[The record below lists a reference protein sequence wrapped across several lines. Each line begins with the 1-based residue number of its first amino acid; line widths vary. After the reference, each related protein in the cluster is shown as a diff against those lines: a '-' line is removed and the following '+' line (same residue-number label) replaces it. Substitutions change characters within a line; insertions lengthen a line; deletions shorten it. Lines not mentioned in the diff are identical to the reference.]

1 MQVRDLVSQYYNNLS
16 AGSDVSTKT
25 KGVEQLTSTV
35 NSLQK
40 GQIFEGTIVG
50 VKGSQVTL
58 GLSNGQTISARLD
71 KGVSLTQGQS
81 VFFEVKSSDAETIQI
96 RPVSIGGT
104 MNNPTLM
111 NALSSAGLPMT
122 EPNLNLVNSMM
133 QQQLPI
139 DANSLNQMAHLL
151 AAHPGAE
158 PKTLVSLTKNGLP
171 VTDDMI
177 TQYNNYKAGE
187 GEILSSVENMT
198 EDISSFFSSDAVS
211 EEGAASFMQNLSDV
225 LEGTASL
232 QEYTNVNPA
241 DIPESPMVGPN
252 STETQ
257 APAFPKEGTT
267 IIISMADEPVSAGEN
282 IILADGEG
290 TSADPAASANGNAA
304 SANGKAVSEDGEAV
318 SEYGGAVSANEE
330 AAAVGNAGS
339 GAAGVEGTGEAAP
352 AILPRA
358 EASTETSADSVVSSE
373 SSPQQA
379 ADRPLSAPPLAED
392 VLSQSTPDAG
402 TGETVS
408 GLTSNSAPVIPT
420 EEQAEEAGRGSLAK
434 TVDAGGLSD
443 LNNIMKNLGGKEN
456 PAFSKLLDENGNLKY
471 DVPAKDVFSALV
483 KTAAKGGHTKALL
496 RESAFSDLMK
506 GVMGNEWSLSPE
518 EVKDPQK
525 VKDLYAK
532 TASDMSMISKAA
544 ADAAGSA
551 GNPVSQ
557 TGNALESNIDFVN
570 TLNQALT
577 YVQLPV
583 KLSNGNTNA
592 DLYVYTNKKRNPA
605 DGDEVSAFL
614 HFDMDYLGST
624 DISVRMKGKSVD
636 TKFFMEDD
644 DSYRLIQN
652 NIHILADRLEALGY
666 APKISVE
673 PGEKP
678 VNLIEDIL
686 EKDAGTAGSL
696 QRYSFDMRA

>member
-151 AAHPGAE
+151 SAHPGAD

-187 GEILSSVENMT
+187 GEILSSVEDMT
-198 EDISSFFSSDAVS
+198 HDISSFFSSDAVT
-211 EEGAASFMQNLSDV
+211 EEGAASFMQNLTDV
-225 LEGTASL
+225 LEGKASL

-241 DIPESPMVGPN
+241 DIPEPSMSGPN
-252 STETQ
+252 LAETE

-267 IIISMADEPVSAGEN
+267 IIISMADEPVSTGEN
-282 IILADGEG
+282 ISLPDSAVAAADQAE
-290 TSADPAASANGNAA
+290 TNAA
-304 SANGKAVSEDGEAV
+304 
-318 SEYGGAVSANEE
+318 
-330 AAAVGNAGS
+330 
-339 GAAGVEGTGEAAP
+339 AAGVEGAEGEAAAAGNVSGKTAEVVRTGETQTADLPQAVTTVETAANPGASGENGP
-352 AILPRA
+352 ARA
-358 EASTETSADSVVSSE
+358 AE
-373 SSPQQA
+373 Q
-379 ADRPLSAPPLAED
+379 PLSAPPLVREAQAQAASD
-392 VLSQSTPDAG
+392 TAG
-402 TGETVS
+402 AQNPAP
-408 GLTSNSAPVIPT
+408 GLTSTSAPVIPT
-420 EEQAEEAGRGSLAK
+420 EEQADAAGRGSLAK
-434 TVDAGGLSD
+434 TVDAGALSD
-443 LNNIMKNLGGKEN
+443 LNNMVKNLGGKEA

-471 DVPAKDVFSALV
+471 DVPARDVFGRIFRPCEDSGPERAHQ
-483 KTAAKGGHTKALL
+483 G
-496 RESAFSDLMK
+496 
-506 GVMGNEWSLSPE
+506 SP
-518 EVKDPQK
+518 
-525 VKDLYAK
+525 
-532 TASDMSMISKAA
+532 
-544 ADAAGSA
+544 
-551 GNPVSQ
+551 
-557 TGNALESNIDFVN
+557 
-570 TLNQALT
+570 
-577 YVQLPV
+577 
-583 KLSNGNTNA
+583 
-592 DLYVYTNKKRNPA
+592 
-605 DGDEVSAFL
+605 
-614 HFDMDYLGST
+614 
-624 DISVRMKGKSVD
+624 
-636 TKFFMEDD
+636 
-644 DSYRLIQN
+644 
-652 NIHILADRLEALGY
+652 
-666 APKISVE
+666 
-673 PGEKP
+673 PGECLFRPHERGHGK
-678 VNLIEDIL
+678 
-686 EKDAGTAGSL
+686 
-696 QRYSFDMRA
+696 

>member
-151 AAHPGAE
+151 SAHPGAD

-187 GEILSSVENMT
+187 GEILSSVEDMT
-198 EDISSFFSSDAVS
+198 HDISSFFSSDAVT
-211 EEGAASFMQNLSDV
+211 EEGAASFMQNLTDV
-225 LEGTASL
+225 LEGKASL

-241 DIPESPMVGPN
+241 DIPEPSMSGPN
-252 STETQ
+252 LAETE
-257 APAFPKEGTT
+257 APAFSKEGTT
-267 IIISMADEPVSAGEN
+267 IIISMADEPVSTGEN
-282 IILADGEG
+282 ISLPDSAVAAADQAE
-290 TSADPAASANGNAA
+290 TNAA
-304 SANGKAVSEDGEAV
+304 
-318 SEYGGAVSANEE
+318 
-330 AAAVGNAGS
+330 
-339 GAAGVEGTGEAAP
+339 AAGVEGAEGEAAAAGNVSGKTAEVVRTGETQTADLPQAGTTVETAVNPGASGENGP
-352 AILPRA
+352 ARA
-358 EASTETSADSVVSSE
+358 AE
-373 SSPQQA
+373 Q
-379 ADRPLSAPPLAED
+379 PLSAPPLVREAQAQAASD
-392 VLSQSTPDAG
+392 TAG
-402 TGETVS
+402 AQNPAP
-408 GLTSNSAPVIPT
+408 GLTSTSAPVIPT
-420 EEQAEEAGRGSLAK
+420 EEQADAAGRGSLAK
-434 TVDAGGLSD
+434 TVDAGALSD
-443 LNNIMKNLGGKEN
+443 LNNMVKNLGGKEA

-471 DVPAKDVFSALV
+471 DVPARDVFSALV
-483 KTAAKGGHTKALL
+483 KTAAQSGRTKALL

-544 ADAAGSA
+544 ADAAGTA

-570 TLNQALT
+570 TLNQAFT
-577 YVQLPV
+577 YVQIPV

-592 DLYVYTNKKRNPA
+592 DLYVYTNKKKNPA

-624 DISVRMKGKSVD
+624 DISVRMKGKAVD

-652 NIHILADRLEALGY
+652 NIHILADRLSALGY
-666 APKISVE
+666 SPKISVE

>member
-122 EPNLNLVNSMM
+122 ELNLNLVNSMM

-151 AAHPGAE
+151 SAHPGAD
-158 PKTLVSLTKNGLP
+158 PRTLVSLTKNGLP

-187 GEILSSVENMT
+187 GEILSSVEDMT
-198 EDISSFFSSDAVS
+198 GDITSFFSSDAVS
-211 EEGAASFMQNLSDV
+211 EEGAASFMKGLSDV
-225 LEGTASL
+225 LQGEASL
-232 QEYTNVNPA
+232 QGNTNVNSA
-241 DIPESPMVGPN
+241 DIPGPSMTGPN
-252 STETQ
+252 SSEEE

-282 IILADGEG
+282 ISLSG
-290 TSADPAASANGNAA
+290 TAGSPAGQAGP
-304 SANGKAVSEDGEAV
+304 E
-318 SEYGGAVSANEE
+318 AVSANGEAPSGNEGAVAVNGEGAAAGSVSGGETE
-330 AAAVGNAGS
+330 AAGTESVNTAELPRTGAGTETAANAGVS
-339 GAAGVEGTGEAAP
+339 DENSLQQT
-352 AILPRA
+352 A
-358 EASTETSADSVVSSE
+358 E
-373 SSPQQA
+373 
-379 ADRPLSAPPLAED
+379 RPLSAPPLAEEA
-392 VLSQSTPDAG
+392 AG
-402 TGETVS
+402 QVVPGTVD
-408 GLTSNSAPVIPT
+408 GAGAESAPSSLINSDAPVVPT
-420 EEQAEEAGRGSLAK
+420 EEQAEAAGRNSLAK
-434 TVDAGGLSD
+434 HVDAGALSD
-443 LNNIMKNLGGKEN
+443 LNNMVKNLGGKEN

-483 KTAAKGGHTKALL
+483 KTAAGSGRTKALL

-506 GVMGNEWSLSPE
+506 GVMGTEWTLSPE
-518 EVKDPQK
+518 EVKDPQR
-525 VKDLYAK
+525 VKNLYAK
-532 TASDMSMISKAA
+532 TAADMSLIAKAA
-544 ADAAGSA
+544 ADAAGTT
-551 GNPVSQ
+551 GNPVTQ

-570 TLNQALT
+570 TLNQAFT
-577 YVQLPV
+577 YVQIPV

-624 DISVRMKGKSVD
+624 DISVRMKGKAVD
-636 TKFFMEDD
+636 TKFYMEDD

-666 APKISVE
+666 APKITVE
-673 PGEKP
+673 PGEQP